1 MKSGNMK
8 ATYISRLSER
18 GQVSVPIA
26 IRNALGLT
34 PSSRIAWTL
43 DAEAGTAT
51 LSLVHTP
58 RKGGAQAALGFAARF
73 RKTRRTADWLR
84 GVDDTEF
91 MDPQGREKR

>member
-1 MKSGNMK
+1 MSMK
-8 ATYISRLSER
+8 ATYISRMSER
-18 GQVSVPIA
+18 GQVSVPIS

-43 DAEAGTAT
+43 DTETGTAT
-51 LSLVHTP
+51 LSPVRAP

-84 GVDDTEF
+84 GVDDTGL
-91 MDPQGREKR
+91 DNLQGGAKR

>member
-1 MKSGNMK
+1 MRG
-8 ATYISRLSER
+8 AFISRMSER
-18 GQVSVPIA
+18 GQVSVPIS

-43 DAEAGTAT
+43 DAENGTAT
-51 LSLVHTP
+51 LSPVRAP

-84 GVDDTEF
+84 GVDDTGLE
-91 MDPQGREKR
+91 DLQRGTKQ

>member
-1 MKSGNMK
+1 MKSGKMK

-58 RKGGAQAALGFAARF
+58 RKGGAKAALGFAAKF

-84 GVDDTEF
+84 GVDDMEL
-91 MDPQGREKR
+91 MVPPEGKKR

>member
-1 MKSGNMK
+1 MSMK

-43 DAEAGTAT
+43 DAEHGTAT
-51 LSLVHTP
+51 LSLVRTP

-84 GVDDTEF
+84 GVDDSDLT
-91 MDPQGREKR
+91 DLPGRAKR

>member
-1 MKSGNMK
+1 MSMK
-8 ATYISRLSER
+8 ATYISRMSER

-34 PSSRIAWTL
+34 RSSRIAWTL
-43 DAEAGTAT
+43 DTETGTAT
-51 LSLVHTP
+51 LSPVRAP

-84 GVDDTEF
+84 GVDDTGL
-91 MDPQGREKR
+91 DNLQGGAKR

>member
-73 RKTRRTADWLR
+73 RTTRRTADWLR
-84 GVDDTEF
+84 GVDDAEL
-91 MDPQGREKR
+91 MDPQGRAKR

>member
-1 MKSGNMK
+1 MSMK
-8 ATYISRLSER
+8 ATFISRMSER
-18 GQVSVPIA
+18 GQVSVPIS

-43 DAEAGTAT
+43 DTENGTAT
-51 LSLVHTP
+51 LSPVRAP

-84 GVDDTEF
+84 GVDDTGL
-91 MDPQGREKR
+91 DNLQGGAKR

>member
-1 MKSGNMK
+1 MSMR
-8 ATYISRLSER
+8 AMYVSRVSER

-43 DAEAGTAT
+43 DAESGTAT
-51 LSLVHTP
+51 LSLVRTP

-73 RKTRRTADWLR
+73 RKTRRTTDWLKDI
-84 GVDDTEF
+84 DDIGCS
-91 MDPQGREKR
+91 DLQGGAKS

>member
-1 MKSGNMK
+1 MKSENMK

-51 LSLVHTP
+51 LSLVRTP

-73 RKTRRTADWLR
+73 RKTRRTADWLA
-84 GVDDTEF
+84 GVDDTE
-91 MDPQGREKR
+91 MQEDRKP

>member
-1 MKSGNMK
+1 MKDGSLK

-34 PSSRIAWTL
+34 PSSRIAWML
-43 DAEAGTAT
+43 DAEAGVAT
-51 LSLVHTP
+51 LSLVRTP

-73 RKTRRTADWLR
+73 RKTRRTADWLA
-84 GVDDTEF
+84 GVDDVET
-91 MDPQGREKR
+91 QGGQNP

>member
-1 MKSGNMK
+1 MSMK
-8 ATYISRLSER
+8 ATYISRMSER

-43 DAEAGTAT
+43 VTETGTAT
-51 LSLVHTP
+51 LSPVRAP

-84 GVDDTEF
+84 GVDDTGLE
-91 MDPQGREKR
+91 DPQEGAKR

>member
-1 MKSGNMK
+1 MSMK

-43 DAEAGTAT
+43 DAENGNTGCFEP
-51 LSLVHTP
+51 LHCK
-58 RKGGAQAALGFAARF
+58 RAQKHFSSCELCYFF
-73 RKTRRTADWLR
+73 QIFSRTK
-84 GVDDTEF
+84 V
-91 MDPQGREKR
+91 

>member
-1 MKSGNMK
+1 MKDGSMK

-26 IRNALGLT
+26 IRNVLGLT

-51 LSLVHTP
+51 LAPVRAPH
-58 RKGGAQAALGFAARF
+58 KGGAKAALGFAARF
-73 RKTRRTADWLR
+73 RKTRRTVDWLKDIDGIDCSNPR
-84 GVDDTEF
+84 G
-91 MDPQGREKR
+91 KAKS

>member
-1 MKSGNMK
+1 MSMK
-8 ATYISRLSER
+8 ATFISRMSER

-43 DAEAGTAT
+43 DTETGTAT
-51 LSLVHTP
+51 LSPVRAP

-84 GVDDTEF
+84 GVDDTGL
-91 MDPQGREKR
+91 DNLQGGAKR

>member
-1 MKSGNMK
+1 MKSENMK

-43 DAEAGTAT
+43 DAENGTAT
-51 LSLVHTP
+51 LSLVRTP
-58 RKGGAQAALGFAARF
+58 QKGGAQAALGFAARF
-73 RKTRRTADWLR
+73 RKPCRTADWLA
-84 GVDDTEF
+84 GIDDTEQQEG
-91 MDPQGREKR
+91 PKS

>member
-1 MKSGNMK
+1 MKSENMK

-34 PSSRIAWTL
+34 PSSLIAWTL
-43 DAEAGTAT
+43 DAVTGTAT
-51 LSLVHTP
+51 LSPVRTP
-58 RKGGAQAALGFAARF
+58 QKGGAQAALGFAARF

-84 GVDDTEF
+84 GVDDTEL
-91 MDPQGREKR
+91 MDPQGRAKR

>member
-1 MKSGNMK
+1 M
-8 ATYISRLSER
+8 
-18 GQVSVPIA
+18 PIA

-43 DAEAGTAT
+43 DTETGTAT
-51 LSLVHTP
+51 LSPVRAP

-84 GVDDTEF
+84 GVDDTGL
-91 MDPQGREKR
+91 DNLQGGAKR

>member
-1 MKSGNMK
+1 MSMK
-8 ATYISRLSER
+8 ATFISRMSER
-18 GQVSVPIA
+18 GQVSVPIS

-43 DAEAGTAT
+43 DTETGTAT
-51 LSLVHTP
+51 LSPVRAP

-84 GVDDTEF
+84 GVDDTGL
-91 MDPQGREKR
+91 DNLQGGAKR